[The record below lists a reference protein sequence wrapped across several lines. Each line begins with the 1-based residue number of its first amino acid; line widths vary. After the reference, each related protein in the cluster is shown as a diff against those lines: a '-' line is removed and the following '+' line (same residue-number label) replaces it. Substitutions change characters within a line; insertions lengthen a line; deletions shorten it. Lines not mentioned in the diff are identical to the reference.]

1 MLHFDSDYM
10 EGMHPRILQRLS
22 EINMEQQAG
31 YGTDSICK
39 SAREKIQKAC
49 SCPDAEIH
57 FLTGGTQTNAIVIKS
72 LLRPYEGVIA
82 ADTGHI
88 NVHEA
93 GAIEAGGHKVLSLP
107 DHSGK
112 LHSEEVEN
120 YLAAFYNDENHTHM
134 VKPGMVYIS
143 HPTEYGTL
151 YTKEELETLHNIC
164 QKYHIPLY
172 LDGARLAYGLAAS
185 QTDVTL
191 DIIAHTCDV
200 FYIGGTKTGAMF
212 GEAVVFPRHLVDDFF
227 TIIKQNGA
235 LLAKGWYLGVQ
246 FDELFSHDLYIRCGR
261 NAIETSDALKEGLK
275 EKGYGFFVDSP
286 TNQQFVIL
294 ENNKMAQLTRKV
306 SFSYWG
312 PYDEDHTIVRFA
324 TSWATQMEQVKQ
336 LIELM

>member
-22 EINMEQQAG
+22 EINMEQQTG

-39 SAREKIQKAC
+39 SAREKIQKVC

-93 GAIEAGGHKVLSLP
+93 
-107 DHSGK
+107 
-112 LHSEEVEN
+112 
-120 YLAAFYNDENHTHM
+120 
-134 VKPGMVYIS
+134 
-143 HPTEYGTL
+143 
-151 YTKEELETLHNIC
+151 
-164 QKYHIPLY
+164 
-172 LDGARLAYGLAAS
+172 
-185 QTDVTL
+185 
-191 DIIAHTCDV
+191 
-200 FYIGGTKTGAMF
+200 GAMF

-246 FDELFSHDLYIRCGR
+246 FDELFSHDLYIRCGL

-294 ENNKMAQLTRKV
+294 ENNKMAQLTYKV